1 MAIRELSRRALS
13 NPAAIRLLVV
23 SREPAA
29 LSMLWAMGEAN
40 AWEIELTNSGCE
52 ALERVQPGNG
62 PDLVVLD
69 LARGD
74 ADALYTLRWLRRV
87 RPDVRVMLLAHPE
100 DAGQKTEAMRLGAC
114 DYLVRPIDERALA
127 SAIRQQLKPVVD
139 AAQMEIASEKVL
151 QISEGIFFVASSPVM
166 RKLRAQA
173 ELLAQVDVP
182 VLIVGESGSGKEAT
196 ARLIHKLSV
205 RSGFRF
211 RRVDCAALP
220 GDLLEHEL
228 FGYEPGAFPGAT
240 QGGEGKF
247 ELSEKGTLLLDDIVE
262 APASLQGKLLQ
273 VLQEKQFVR
282 LGGQARV
289 DVDVRIMA
297 TADGNLEQA
306 LREKKLREDLYYRLS
321 AFTVQVPPLRQRREE
336 IPLLLGYCM
345 NQMARRYGLPTRTF
359 SAAVLEACQ
368 AHGWPGNLSELETFV
383 KSYLVTGG
391 DEELALSEL
400 GQNWEARSEPVPT
413 AFEADAAN
421 HRGADLSDADEPTS
435 GLRSLVQSVKG
446 ETERGAIAAALEQ
459 THWNRKAAARLLQV
473 SYRTLLYKIQ
483 QYQMSP
489 PPSYLS
495 SAVMGQAAKGNGSE
509 G

>member
-1 MAIRELSRRALS
+1 MRELSRRAVS
-13 NPAAIRLLVV
+13 NSAATRLLVV

-29 LSMLWAMGEAN
+29 LAMLWTLGEAN
-40 AWEIELTNSGCE
+40 GWEIELTNSGCE

-100 DAGQKTEAMRLGAC
+100 DAGQKVEAMRLGAC
-114 DYLVRPIDERALA
+114 GYLVRPIDERALA
-127 SAIRQQLKPVVD
+127 SAIRSQLKP
-139 AAQMEIASEKVL
+139 AADEQELEITGEKVVQL
-151 QISEGIFFVASSPVM
+151 SDGMFFVASSPVM
-166 RKLRAQA
+166 RKLKAQA

-182 VLIVGESGSGKEAT
+182 VLIVGEGGSGKAAT

-228 FGYEPGAFPGAT
+228 FGQESARNGDS
-240 QGGEGKF
+240 KF
-247 ELSEKGTLLLDDIVE
+247 ELAEKGTLLLDHIAE
-262 APASLQGKLLQ
+262 APASLQGRLLQ
-273 VLQEKQFVR
+273 VLQERQFVR
-282 LGGQARV
+282 AGGQTRV

-297 TADGNLEQA
+297 SANGDLEQA
-306 LREKKLREDLYYRLS
+306 LQDGKLREDLYYRLS
-321 AFTVQVPPLRQRREE
+321 AFTVQVPALRQRKEE

-345 NQMARRYGLPTRTF
+345 NQMGRRYGLPTRTF

-368 AHGWPGNLSELETFV
+368 AHHWPGNLRELETFV
-383 KSYLVTGG
+383 KSYLVMGG
-391 DEELALSEL
+391 DEELALAEL
-400 GQNWEARSEPVPT
+400 GQSWDAR
-413 AFEADAAN
+413 EADAAGSRN
-421 HRGADLSDADEPTS
+421 GEILEAEEQSS

-459 THWNRKAAARLLQV
+459 THWNRKAAARLLKV

-483 QYQMSP
+483 QYQMTP
-489 PPSYLS
+489 PPSPYLP
-495 SAVMGQAAKGNGSE
+495 SAMLGQGAKGNGSE